1 MTSNKSRARARAEE
15 FVQKLGAPPVSTLTG
30 AGEGAQPP
38 RSVIPP
44 VIRPPKQTKG
54 AMGAIEQTLALIP
67 VKQVVLI
74 SLKEL
79 HVRPGYE
86 RDPREFDDPEFHELV
101 ESIRATGGN
110 TQPIDVREVRGSGHP
125 TLYQIIAGERRF
137 MALSLLNEE
146 SKKAHE
152 ADPTQ
157 PKERFNAALCNVRVL
172 DDDRADQIHDLENAK
187 RAAKRPFSLAKQF
200 VTMMSSGRYS
210 TQTELADRLG
220 RDKGQVSR
228 LLSLYEKAPADLWSK
243 VEDAIALKGPEVP
256 ILLKAFDKPAFI
268 DWVRAQRR
276 AVSLATVLRKAR
288 EACARPKP
296 QKTLVDKV
304 REVERG
310 DAFHIVIP
318 KGLPDE
324 VRAKVLAIAKELAS
338 KAVVD

>member
-1 MTSNKSRARARAEE
+1 MTSNKTRARARAEE
-15 FVQKLGAPPVSTLTG
+15 FVQKFGAPPVASLTG
-30 AGEGAQPP
+30 AGEGVAAP
-38 RSVIPP
+38 RSQIPP
-44 VIRPPKQTKG
+44 VVRPPKQTKG

-86 RDPREFDDPEFHELV
+86 RDPREFEDPEFLDLV

-110 TQPIDVREVRGSGHP
+110 TQPIDVREVRGAGHP
-125 TLYQIIAGERRF
+125 TLYQIVAGERRF
-137 MALSLLNEE
+137 MALSRLNDE

-152 ADPTQ
+152 ADPSL

-187 RAAKRPFSLAKQF
+187 RAAKRPFSLAKQL
-200 VTMMSSGRYS
+200 VTMMASGRYAS
-210 TQTELADRLG
+210 QTELADRLG

-228 LLSLYEKAPADLWSK
+228 LLSLMEKAPAGLWGN
-243 VEDAIALKGPEVP
+243 VEDAIALKGPDVP
-256 ILLKAFDKPAFI
+256 VLLKAFDKPAFI
-268 DWVRAQRR
+268 DWVKAQRR
-276 AVSLATVLRKAR
+276 AVSLAAVIKKAR

-296 QKTLVDKV
+296 AKTLVDKV

-318 KGLPDE
+318 KALPDE
-324 VRAKVLAIAKELAS
+324 VRAKVLAIAKELAA
-338 KAVVD
+338 KAAVD